1 MPVWITSRFGV
12 LSDKNGGFRRADAG
26 MSGDF
31 ISGFRRIGKD
41 FTVIFSLTAFGRS
54 LNLSDNR
61 VNQVLSDKP

>member
-1 MPVWITSRFGV
+1 MLACREILYQVF
-12 LSDKNGGFRRADAG
+12 AG
-26 MSGDF
+26 
-31 ISGFRRIGKD
+31 IGKD